1 MGSIAPALLRRV
13 LHTRPHDPGHL
24 PFWEGHLVH
33 GARAAPLLAATRP
46 ACTTGGLLAQEA
58 QLTNGSRVS
67 TRSGEH
73 RPHCCSPALTAVH
86 EEVHVVRRGR
96 AWPHNGTRT
105 SCWPIGCAQSIV
117 SNAHAQARNAL
128 KGSGVHCVR
137 RAEPRPVAQW
147 CDPFSAHASNAQKGS
162 GAHCVQRPELRSATQ
177 WCDSFSACTPGLL
190 GCAS

>member
-86 EEVHVVRRGR
+86 EEVHVVRRGAR
-96 AWPHNGTRT
+96 GRITAHVRVAGRLAALNQSLVMLTHKRETR
-105 SCWPIGCAQSIV
+105 
-117 SNAHAQARNAL
+117 
-128 KGSGVHCVR
+128 
-137 RAEPRPVAQW
+137 
-147 CDPFSAHASNAQKGS
+147 
-162 GAHCVQRPELRSATQ
+162 
-177 WCDSFSACTPGLL
+177 
-190 GCAS
+190 